1 MSQHGYQVALPRP
14 LRWWS
19 VAVALMLLAV
29 GGATPAAG
37 AATCNHTDLV
47 FYTNNSDGRLVGEL
61 KKFASSCADYYVLV
75 PPLAGGIPA
84 FAPVPGI
91 HTAGPNF
98 HAMAEIR
105 LTPWANYVSTHPTA
119 NSWYDAGVHVR
130 GLMLSAGYDPAKG
143 DTWALNE
150 LGYPAS
156 HAMGNDVFWN
166 VPNARQNVLDFIRG
180 LYTGDGT
187 PMPGLVFAAD
197 PIQVATNLSDYKQGL
212 ESWYADSAFWEDIG
226 QYVRFWAQEG
236 YADARAWG
244 VPGSALAERT
254 AYLNDYFLHGLRVAA
269 RGGAATEAARVF
281 FEKAYTPVGNAAYRF
296 TPPAGIGFGSTDVD
310 LTTMLNF
317 VSTQTYAL
325 RSASGDRFGF
335 ADQRRTATPATPLT
349 DVIAVEDRLA
359 AAIKDSETDPSGACG
374 VSGEWCDSAVEGAT
388 FTGLWRELGTP
399 TPPTIVPHVEGPLGD
414 DGWYTGDVTVTWTVP
429 DPESPISSTS
439 GCDTQVIDYDTAGT
453 TFTCTATSFGGT
465 ATPVEVT
472 VKRDATPPTVTCEA
486 TPSTLWPPD
495 HRLVP
500 VLVDVEI
507 ADATSG
513 PGGFALTEVS
523 TTKDAA
529 AGDVVGFELRAPDV
543 EGLLRAE
550 RPGAGERIYRLAYVG
565 HDAAGNADECVA
577 TVVVPHDQRD

>member
-1 MSQHGYQVALPRP
+1 
-14 LRWWS
+14 
-19 VAVALMLLAV
+19 MLLAV

-37 AATCNHTDLV
+37 AATCNYTDVV
-47 FYTNNSDGRLVGEL
+47 FYAANETTGRLAGEL
-61 KKFASSCADYYVLV
+61 KKFPSSCADYWVSITPRTGPGVNGY
-75 PPLAGGIPA
+75 PRGDMPGAMPLTAIHDAGA
-84 FAPVPGI
+84 
-91 HTAGPNF
+91 NF

-105 LTPWANYVSTHPTA
+105 LNPWATYASA
-119 NSWYDAGVHVR
+119 NGWYAAGIEVR
-130 GLMLSAGYDPAKG
+130 RLMALAGYDPARG

-150 LGYPAS
+150 VGAPTTQL
-156 HAMGNDVFWN
+156 MGADVLSN
-166 VPNARQNVLDFIRG
+166 VGSARQNVRDFIRG

-187 PMPGLVFAAD
+187 AMPGLVFAAD
-197 PIQVATNLSDYKQGL
+197 PIHVSTDLVQYRQEL

-236 YADARAWG
+236 YADVRAWG
-244 VPGSALAERT
+244 VPGSTLAERT
-254 AYLNDYFLHGLRVAA
+254 AYLNDYYLHGLRVAA

-310 LTTMLNF
+310 LATMLNF

-335 ADQRRTATPATPLT
+335 ADQRRTLPLPATPLA

-414 DGWYTGDVTVTWTVP
+414 DGWYTGDVTVTWTVA
-429 DPESPISSTS
+429 DPESPVSSTS
-439 GCDTQVIDYDTAGT
+439 GCDAQVIDYDTAGA

-465 ATPVEVT
+465 ATPVDVT
-472 VKRDATPPTVTCEA
+472 VKRDATPPDVTCEA

-500 VLVDVEI
+500 VLVDIEI

-550 RPGAGERIYRLAYVG
+550 RPGTGERNYRLAYVG